1 MFIQNTTNTTNTGQ
15 APQPAIQHND
25 RLAGNGAPVVVAPNN
40 QAASVETP
48 KDPTKPVTHQHAAAE
63 LQSFVDNIN
72 NALKQANKN
81 LVFSV
86 DETSNKTVMKV
97 VDMETGDVIR
107 QIPSKEALAI
117 SMAVERMQQGMLIKQ
132 KA

>member
-1 MFIQNTTNTTNTGQ
+1 MLIQNSSNTVQ
-15 APQPAIQHND
+15 APQPAIQPND
-25 RLAGNGAPVVVAPNN
+25 RLAVTGGPVVVVPNK
-40 QAASVETP
+40 QAASVDLP
-48 KDPTKPVTHQHAAAE
+48 KNPTKPVTNQPAAD
-63 LQSFVDNIN
+63 LQSFVDSIN

-81 LVFSV
+81 LEFSV

-97 VDMETGDVIR
+97 VDMDTGEVIR

-117 SMAVERMQQGMLIKQ
+117 SMAVERMQQGMLLKQ

>member
-1 MFIQNTTNTTNTGQ
+1 MLIQNSSNTGQ

-25 RLAGNGAPVVVAPNN
+25 RLAANGAPVVVVPNN
-40 QAASVETP
+40 PAASVELP
-48 KDPTKPVTHQHAAAE
+48 KNPTKPVAHQPAAD
-63 LQSFVDNIN
+63 LQSFVDSIN
-72 NALKQANKN
+72 TALKQANKN
-81 LVFSV
+81 LEFSV

-97 VDMETGDVIR
+97 VDMDTGEVIR

-117 SMAVERMQQGMLIKQ
+117 SMAVERMQQGMLLKQ